1 MKRLI
6 EFPFEDG
13 STIMVEMDE
22 LKVEGGVVPVSTRSG
37 EVEKA
42 TTTFEAAVSKI
53 RPVAESVINT
63 LHDIPKRPDEI
74 ELEFGLKLNGQTG
87 IYIASVGTEANFQV
101 RLKWKSKE

>member
-6 EFPFEDG
+6 EFPLEDG
-13 STIMVEMDE
+13 STIMVEVDE
-22 LKVEGGVVPVSTRSG
+22 SKVEGGVVPVSTKPG

-42 TTTFEAAVSKI
+42 QNTFEAAVSKI
-53 RPVAESVINT
+53 RPVAESVITT

-74 ELEFGLKLNGQTG
+74 ELEFGLKLNGKTG

-101 RLKWKSKE
+101 RLTWKQED

>member
-6 EFPFEDG
+6 EFPLEDG
-13 STIMVEMDE
+13 STIMVEVDE
-22 LKVEGGVVPVSTRSG
+22 SIIEGGVVPVSTKLG

-42 TTTFEAAVSKI
+42 QNTFEAAVSKI

-74 ELEFGLKLNGQTG
+74 ELEFGLKLNGKTG

-101 RLKWKSKE
+101 RLTWKQKE

>member
-6 EFPFEDG
+6 EFPLEDG
-13 STIMVEMDE
+13 STIMVEVDE
-22 LKVEGGVVPVSTRSG
+22 SKVEDGLVPVSTKPG

-42 TTTFEAAVSKI
+42 QTTFEAAVSKI

-74 ELEFGLKLNGQTG
+74 ELEFGLKLNGKTG
-87 IYIASVGTEANFQV
+87 IYIASVGNEVNFQV
-101 RLKWKSKE
+101 RLTWKQED